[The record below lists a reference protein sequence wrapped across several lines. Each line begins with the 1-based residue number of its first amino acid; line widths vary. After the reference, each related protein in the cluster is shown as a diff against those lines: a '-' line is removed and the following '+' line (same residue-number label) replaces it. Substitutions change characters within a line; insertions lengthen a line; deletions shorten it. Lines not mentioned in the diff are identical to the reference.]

1 MRYYIL
7 YLLSSIVF
15 LKAQSDYYGSA
26 LKALEPV
33 LYGKFETR
41 IKPAQGDGLV
51 SSFFTFNDSCCTH
64 TPWNEIDIE
73 LLGRYE
79 HVVDMNAI
87 TWGQSSHVRQHY
99 VPFNPHQDFHIY
111 GFEWTPD
118 YVAWFIDGEE
128 IYRQDEGHIQEMS
141 YSQKIHMNI
150 WNPVYDH
157 WVGVWDDRILPRF
170 SYYDYVSYASY
181 TPGEGDIGTNQNFT
195 LEWHDDF
202 DSFDSTRWEKRHN
215 HTFGGN
221 QSTAIQENVVSQL

>member
-7 YLLSSIVF
+7 YSLSLIVS
-15 LKAQSDYYGSA
+15 LKAQNDYYGSA

-128 IYRQDEGHIQEMS
+128 IYRQDESHIQEMS
-141 YSQKIHMNI
+141 YFQKIHMNI
-150 WNPVYDH
+150 WNPVYDN

-170 SYYDYVSYASY
+170 SFSKKYM
-181 TPGEGDIGTNQNFT
+181 TLITN
-195 LEWHDDF
+195 
-202 DSFDSTRWEKRHN
+202 
-215 HTFGGN
+215 
-221 QSTAIQENVVSQL
+221 